1 MASDRRNSPSSAARP
16 PSAPTASSAAPASRT
31 FLCVDG
37 ELRDASGVSL
47 PLDDPGYL
55 LGDGVFATMRGYEGR
70 CFRARAHLEALA
82 RGAAMFGIE
91 VPVDPSALARL
102 ADEAASRSGAA
113 DAYVRVTLTRGPR
126 LSIVTRAM
134 NPPSDDDYARGVSA
148 VTVSRRRIPAECM
161 DPTVKSTSYAPMV
174 LSRREVAA
182 RGASEGVVLA
192 LDGALACGTM
202 ANLFVVTA
210 EGDLVTPS
218 LASGCRDGV
227 TRRAVIE
234 LSGARE
240 ARLDPSVLA
249 SAREAFFTSTRVE
262 CLPIASVDGR
272 PIGRAPAP
280 AAAAATGARAR
291 DDVRFPR
298 AAALRAALRELVRAE
313 RASLAAGRAP
323 CDPPPAR

>member
-1 MASDRRNSPSSAARP
+1 MASNRCNAPHSP
-16 PSAPTASSAAPASRT
+16 APVAPAAPAPAASWT

-37 ELRDASGVSL
+37 RLRDASDAGV

-70 CFRARAHLEALA
+70 CFRASAHLEELA
-82 RGAAMFGIE
+82 RGAALFGIE
-91 VPVDPSALARL
+91 VPVGLDRLARL

-126 LSIVTRAM
+126 LSILTRAM
-134 NPPSDDDYARGVSA
+134 DVPSEDDYARGVSA
-148 VTVSRRRIPAECM
+148 VTVSRRRIPADCM
-161 DPTVKSTSYAPMV
+161 DSTVKSTSYAPMV

-182 RGASEGVVLA
+182 RGAGEGVVLA

-210 EGDLVTPS
+210 EGELVTPS
-218 LASGCRDGV
+218 LASGCRDGI
-227 TRRAVIE
+227 TRRAVNE

-240 ARLDPSVLA
+240 ARLEPSVLR

-262 CLPIASVDGR
+262 CLPIASVDGH
-272 PIGRAPAP
+272 PVGGAPS
-280 AAAAATGARAR
+280 AATDARA
-291 DDVRFPR
+291 DARFPR
-298 AAALRAALRELVRAE
+298 ATALRAALRQLVRSE
-313 RASLAAGRAP
+313 RAPLADAPAP